1 MHTTI
6 TGKGIELTPA
16 IEEYVHKKIGG
27 LEKFYDKVI
36 RAHVTVGVDNHHR
49 LGGSIFQ
56 ADCKLEVPGKDIFG
70 STEQKDLYAAID
82 ALKEFM
88 ESEVKKHKV
97 KHEEVGKKDKVIG
110 RETKEYKSE
119 E

>member
-1 MHTTI
+1 MHIAI

-16 IEEYVHKKIGG
+16 IEEYVQKKIGG
-27 LEKFYDKVI
+27 LEKFYDRII

-49 LGGSIFQ
+49 LGGSIFE
-56 ADCKLEVPGKDIFG
+56 AECKLEVPGNSIFG
-70 STEQKDLYAAID
+70 SSEQKDLYAALD

-88 ESEVKKHKV
+88 ENEIKKYKV

-110 RETKEYKSE
+110 RDTKEYKE